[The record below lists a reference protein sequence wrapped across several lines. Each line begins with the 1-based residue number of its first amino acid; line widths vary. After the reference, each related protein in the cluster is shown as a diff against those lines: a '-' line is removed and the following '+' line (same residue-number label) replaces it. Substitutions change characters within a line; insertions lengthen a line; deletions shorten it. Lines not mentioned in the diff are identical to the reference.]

1 MNSDRT
7 YDVVLSYPHKD
18 KKKVKKVNQ
27 ILEALRSKKLNVW
40 IDQVPDSNDLA
51 SLISGVKAHV
61 DEINA

>member
-18 KKKVKKVNQ
+18 KKEVKKVNQ

>member
-1 MNSDRT
+1 MF
-7 YDVVLSYPHKD
+7 
-18 KKKVKKVNQ
+18 KKKICFQNIPAEYKVNQ